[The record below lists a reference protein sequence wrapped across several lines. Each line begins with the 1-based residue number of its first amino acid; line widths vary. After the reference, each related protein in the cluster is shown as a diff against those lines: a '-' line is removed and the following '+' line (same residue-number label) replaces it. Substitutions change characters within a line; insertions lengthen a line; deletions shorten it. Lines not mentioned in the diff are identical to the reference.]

1 MPFFASSI
9 ARAAIVMQPTA
20 SQSKGRY
27 LARSHRRRRG
37 NTCDLA
43 ANALPVR
50 VIGMTTAQLTL
61 KVHEPS

>member
-1 MPFFASSI
+1 
-9 ARAAIVMQPTA
+9 VMQPTA
-20 SQSKGRY
+20 SQSNGRY